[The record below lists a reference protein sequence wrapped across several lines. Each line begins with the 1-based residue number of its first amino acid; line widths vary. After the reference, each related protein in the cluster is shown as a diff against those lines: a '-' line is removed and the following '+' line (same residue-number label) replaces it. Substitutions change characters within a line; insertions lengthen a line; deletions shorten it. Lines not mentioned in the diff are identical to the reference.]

1 MARSE
6 PRDQLAVV
14 LTCEETLLMEMAHF
28 YTQVVGF
35 EEERRWSDESGQ
47 LSWIDLR
54 DGALRLKVARVGAL
68 ASLPPEPT
76 RGASLLVEVQD
87 LEGRSRAIAR
97 RAPHVPI
104 RAEGLGGA
112 QASVLTDPCG
122 NLLWL
127 IHYSAESP
135 NRIGSLTPDGE

>member
-14 LTCEETLLMEMAHF
+14 LTCEEKLLMEMAHF
-28 YTQVVGF
+28 YIQVVGF
-35 EEERRWSDESGQ
+35 EEERRWIDEAGQ

-54 DGALRLKVARVGAL
+54 DGALRLKLARVGAL
-68 ASLPPEPT
+68 PSLPSEPT

-87 LEGRSRAIAR
+87 VDGRTRAIAR
-97 RAPHVPI
+97 RAPEVQIHTE
-104 RAEGLGGA
+104 ALGGA
-112 QASVLTDPCG
+112 HAAVLKDPSG

-127 IHYSAESP
+127 IRYSAESP
-135 NRIGSLTPDGE
+135 DRIGALTPDGE